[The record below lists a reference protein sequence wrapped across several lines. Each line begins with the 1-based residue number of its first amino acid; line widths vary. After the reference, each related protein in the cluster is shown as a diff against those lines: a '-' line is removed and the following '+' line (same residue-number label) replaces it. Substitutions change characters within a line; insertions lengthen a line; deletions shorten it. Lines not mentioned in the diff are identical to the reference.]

1 MCLDIL
7 ESYILNWQE
16 KIWHLILTKRP
27 NSSENHSLE
36 KIFMCLFI
44 WRTKW
49 HGVERETNIWS
60 AGSLPKYQNTKIA
73 RSGPTWSQEPET
85 TWSLPCN
92 GRSASTPKCLW
103 WNWLGSWQYSAM
115 WCVYPKQQLSMLCYR
130 AWPRKSLYTFT
141 EVQFVLKVSVER
153 LPIRNIL
160 IALPID

>member
-7 ESYILNWQE
+7 ESYILNWEE

-27 NSSENHSLE
+27 NSDENHSLE

-115 WCVYPKQQLSMLCYR
+115 WCVCVSQ
-130 AWPRKSLYTFT
+130 AAA
-141 EVQFVLKVSVER
+141 EHAVLQGMAQKVTLHFYWSTVCIKGKCRETS
-153 LPIRNIL
+153 N
-160 IALPID
+160 